1 MNVNDMI
8 GYAENLVEEK
18 YNNQVW
24 YDFVDTVLEELTPLA
39 KVVQEDTVPLSIAD
53 NKATISLSSTY
64 LTGLFEVVGVSL
76 HSTGE
81 RKKQLRKLAPYDT
94 ASLGWIHNDTAV
106 TLINLPTT
114 SANAV
119 VHYYQNLTM
128 TATTSTVTDYTI
140 NLPEKYH
147 DIVVKGMC
155 ALSMQ
160 KEEEGDRK
168 GDFYGEYTM
177 GKRRLLS
184 ERIMAVEPWN
194 AQAIMGGGGK

>member
-18 YNNQVW
+18 YDDQVW
-24 YDFVDTVLEELTPLA
+24 YDFVDTILEELTPLA
-39 KVVQEDTVPLSIAD
+39 KVVQEDTVPLTIAD
-53 NKATISLSSTY
+53 SEATISLSSTY
-64 LTGLFEVVGVSL
+64 LTSLFEVVGISL
-76 HSTGE
+76 RSTGE

-94 ASLGWIHNDTAV
+94 ASLGWIHNDTEV

-114 SANAV
+114 SADAI

-128 TATTSTVTDYTI
+128 TATTSTATNYTI

-155 ALSMQ
+155 AMSMQ

-194 AQAIMGGGGK
+194 AQAVGGGGQ